1 MNAQHNRLDHRLAV
15 LVALAAVLLAL
26 PAAAPAAE
34 PQASISVTVVGSG
47 RVQSSPAGLDCGVGT
62 CTAAFPLGSAIQLNA
77 APTSGFH
84 LSSWS
89 GACVGGSQQCEASA
103 DEDTRVQAEFASG
116 SSTPQPA
123 TVPLLVSFSG
133 KGRVTSTPQ
142 GLIDCGSTCWT
153 SFSGGGHV
161 TLAAAPAS
169 DFVFDGWAGDCSG
182 NGTCDVALTSLR
194 NVVAV
199 FKPRSIP
206 NGTSTLTIANS
217 DPGNTQGKGIIHV
230 SWPGLQQDKVCD
242 SDQCDFD
249 GVPNGVRVKIQPV
262 PAANTEFSDY
272 GDACTGKALQC
283 VVILSQDAGVGT
295 GFQNAGAL
303 STAFGLNLTRSGG
316 GAVQSVP
323 PGIDCGANTGCRAA
337 FKPGL
342 TVRLTANPG
351 TGFSFGGWT
360 GDCGGTAACAVSMNV
375 SRTVSAAFRAG
386 RDQLRITKSGR
397 GIGTVTTD
405 PPGIACGSDCTYSF
419 RRGSAVTLRA
429 APNSKSRFGGWTGA
443 CTGKG
448 PCSLT
453 IAAPAEVTAG
463 FDRCAASDFSSFVAS
478 ATRSPRRVSLRVTL
492 ADRATARVRLL
503 RHGATLTT
511 RTFANQT
518 AGAKILRIP
527 VPSRAPTG
535 NAKVELRLKD
545 VCGRT
550 RALTR
555 TVRLR

>member
-1 MNAQHNRLDHRLAV
+1 M
-15 LVALAAVLLAL
+15 
-26 PAAAPAAE
+26 
-34 PQASISVTVVGSG
+34 
-47 RVQSSPAGLDCGVGT
+47 QSNPTGLDCGVGT
-62 CTAAFPLGSAIQLNA
+62 CTAGFPLGSAVQLSA

-89 GACVGGSQQCEASA
+89 GACVGAAQQCEATA
-103 DEDTRVQAEFASG
+103 DEDTRVQAEFTSG
-116 SSTPQPA
+116 SSTPKPA

-133 KGRVTSTPQ
+133 KGRVTSTTP
-142 GLIDCGSTCWT
+142 GLIDCGATCWT

-161 TLAAAPAS
+161 TLAATAAS

-182 NGTCDVALTSLR
+182 TGTCDVALTSLR

-206 NGTSTLTIANS
+206 SGTSILTIANS
-217 DPGNTQGKGIIHV
+217 DPGVTQGKGIVRV
-230 SWPGLQQDKVCD
+230 SWPGLDQEKVCD
-242 SDQCDFD
+242 TDQCDFE
-249 GVPNGVRVKIQPV
+249 GVPNGVRVKIQTV

-283 VVILSQDAGVGT
+283 VVILNQDAGVGT

-351 TGFSFGGWT
+351 TGYAFGGWT
-360 GDCGGTAACAVSMNV
+360 GDCGGTAACAVSMTV
-375 SRTVSAAFRAG
+375 SRTVSAAFRAA
-386 RDQLRITKSGR
+386 RDQLRISKSGR

-419 RRGSAVTLRA
+419 RRGSAVTPAPHPTASPASVGGQARARARGRA
-429 APNSKSRFGGWTGA
+429 A
-443 CTGKG
+443 
-448 PCSLT
+448 
-453 IAAPAEVTAG
+453 
-463 FDRCAASDFSSFVAS
+463 
-478 ATRSPRRVSLRVTL
+478 
-492 ADRATARVRLL
+492 
-503 RHGATLTT
+503 
-511 RTFANQT
+511 
-518 AGAKILRIP
+518 
-527 VPSRAPTG
+527 
-535 NAKVELRLKD
+535 
-545 VCGRT
+545 
-550 RALTR
+550 
-555 TVRLR
+555 